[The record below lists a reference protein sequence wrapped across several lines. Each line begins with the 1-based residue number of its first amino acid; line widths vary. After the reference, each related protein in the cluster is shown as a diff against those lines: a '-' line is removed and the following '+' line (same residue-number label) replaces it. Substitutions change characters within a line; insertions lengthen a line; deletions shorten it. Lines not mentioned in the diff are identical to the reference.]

1 MRTLLWSLTVGGE
14 KMSKLVWRIRFA
26 FAVRKIFSK
35 PKGAFTGN
43 HLKLGWKVSGDK
55 YDKYKGIAPCDAAL
69 EEIGEWYDL

>member
-1 MRTLLWSLTVGGE
+1 MNKLLW
-14 KMSKLVWRIRFA
+14 RIKFA

-55 YDKYKGIAPCDAAL
+55 YEQYKDTSPWEAAL
-69 EEIGEWYDL
+69 AEIGEWYNL

>member
-1 MRTLLWSLTVGGE
+1 MI
-14 KMSKLVWRIRFA
+14 KLIWRIKFT

-55 YDKYKGIAPCDAAL
+55 YMQYKEIVPYEAAL
-69 EEIGEWYDL
+69 KEIGDWYDI